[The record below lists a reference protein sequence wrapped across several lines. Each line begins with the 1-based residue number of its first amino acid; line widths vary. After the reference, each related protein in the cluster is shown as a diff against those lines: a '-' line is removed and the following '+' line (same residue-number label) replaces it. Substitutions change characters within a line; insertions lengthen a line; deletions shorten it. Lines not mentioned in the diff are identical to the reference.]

1 MYGSLES
8 MDGKKLFDRLSVIEL
23 LDMIIELIELIKIKL
38 MQQAE

>member
-8 MDGKKLFDRLSVIEL
+8 MDGTKLFDRLSVIEL

>member
-1 MYGSLES
+1 

>member
-1 MYGSLES
+1 
-8 MDGKKLFDRLSVIEL
+8 MDGTKPFDRLSVIEL